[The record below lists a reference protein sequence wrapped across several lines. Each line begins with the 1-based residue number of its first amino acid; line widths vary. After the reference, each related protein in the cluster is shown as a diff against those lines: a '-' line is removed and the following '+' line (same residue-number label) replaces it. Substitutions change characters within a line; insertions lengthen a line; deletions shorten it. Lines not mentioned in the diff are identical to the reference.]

1 MRKETAGTPLYLKVA
16 QGLEGQIQRGTF
28 AVGDQV
34 PSVRQLSRQHRV
46 SISTV
51 LQAYFW
57 LENKGWIEARA
68 KSGFYVRTPVQNLTP
83 EPVYR
88 HIESKPTPITVGDL
102 MLEVMQSSS
111 AARVSLSAASPSRD
125 RLPLHQLNSVIR
137 RITRINPAHSGTY
150 KMPPG

>member
-57 LENKGWIEARA
+57 LENKGWIEAKA
-68 KSGFYVRTPVQNLTP
+68 KSGFYVRTPVQSLKP
-83 EPVYR
+83 EPAYR
-88 HIESKPTPITVGDL
+88 PVESKPTAVTVGEL
-102 MLEVMQSSS
+102 MLEVMQ
-111 AARVSLSAASPSRD
+111 AAPFARVPLAAACP
-125 RLPLHQLNSVIR
+125 
-137 RITRINPAHSGTY
+137 
-150 KMPPG
+150 